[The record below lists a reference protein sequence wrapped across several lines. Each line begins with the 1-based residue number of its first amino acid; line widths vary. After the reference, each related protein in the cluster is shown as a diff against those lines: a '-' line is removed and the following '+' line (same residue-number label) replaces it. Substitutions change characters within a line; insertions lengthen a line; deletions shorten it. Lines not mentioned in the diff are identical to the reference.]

1 MKTYSK
7 QESLG
12 PAPRI
17 LPSHFTGE
25 ATGLPV
31 LKGGQGTVNVTVVRF
46 ETGVRNHWHLH
57 TGGQVLHVVDG
68 VAHVQSRGDTVR
80 RITAGDTVSVDAGE
94 EHWHGATEEGPMA
107 HIAVSIGE
115 TVWLEES

>member
-12 PAPRI
+12 PAPPI
-17 LPSHFTGE
+17 QPTHFTGE

-31 LKGGQGTVNVTVVRF
+31 LKGGEGTVNVTMVRF
-46 ETGVRNHWHLH
+46 AAGVRNHWHFH
-57 TGGQVLHVVDG
+57 RGGQVLHVVDG
-68 VAHVQSRGDTVR
+68 TGYVQSRGEAAR
-80 RITAGDTVSVDAGE
+80 RVAAGDTVSAEAGE

-107 HIAVSIGE
+107 HLAISIGE